1 MIVSLC
7 FVSCIVLEGV
17 LVLYLE
23 SIIST
28 QWILHSINWSLDL
41 WIMWLSSLRLKV
53 PWTKIEGHAQT
64 NQTHVGTSLVNYKSS
79 YDNGLH
85 KSLVVFMLS
94 SFLQQANEPHM
105 GSECSEQIC
114 QVQWSYIFLIPELGA
129 ELSTH
134 KYCLR

>member
-1 MIVSLC
+1 MIISLC

-17 LVLYLE
+17 LALYLE

-28 QWILHSINWSLDL
+28 QWILHIINWSLDL

-105 GSECSEQIC
+105 GSAVAC
-114 QVQWSYIFLIPELGA
+114 
-129 ELSTH
+129 LSDSSALNKSV
-134 KYCLR
+134 KYNDHIYFWFPS